1 MIRGMRNRS
10 PLFSWLLL
18 LPACCW
24 LALPAARA
32 DDPAAAPIEVKPD
45 AYTQRDYRKQ
55 NAAWERRL
63 FLDGFRAH
71 GRAGHP
77 WDDEAEAFIEQTQ
90 TFWAGEARDESEIET
105 RKARSAELAE
115 RGRRMIEQGCDDP
128 VVRYLAGRLA
138 YQQNW
143 NWQAPL
149 FQYERAVRRLE
160 EMPAYPRAIAVIA
173 GRALRD
179 IYEKGG
185 HAERLK
191 PLDEKIVAWLR
202 QSVDDGSYTRDED
215 FLFVQ
220 RLVGPDGQGWFNQ
233 NDEAIA
239 AWLPDAP
246 LPDWARQ
253 TILGYTEVNRAWH
266 IRGGSWAR
274 DVKQDAWKGFGE
286 HMASASALLTQSWEL
301 RPDRPEAARLM
312 MAVVAGDLR
321 SVRLWFDRAT
331 AAQFDY
337 EPAYGEM
344 VWLSRPR
351 WGGSHEAMLA
361 FGRAC
366 LATRR
371 FDTVV
376 PGIYFRAIDD
386 VASEL
391 DDWRTIY
398 RNPDVADDVMDLSRG
413 LVDEPTRR
421 AEQGLRRSQWAAN
434 AWMCGRVDEA
444 ARQLAILQD
453 AGGFRPAVSEKFRRF
468 GTDQATFLSEV
479 ALLTGPAREEY
490 LLAEALDAAAQVGA
504 ASAAYEEVL
513 KKVGAADPAGYLP
526 GRRLRTLALERQLA
540 GGDWVKMDPGANL
553 SDWRQVLG
561 KWTAPDGGLQNQGTS
576 GTSLVVMPARVGPD
590 FEVRGHFEADA
601 KAGGA
606 ALGVVF
612 GYAEHTHEGGPWHA
626 CECWQDGGSPA
637 ASATLFDSGH
647 WIKAPKVPVQLE
659 GTNTFLVRCWQG
671 RVSYSLNDKPVLENV
686 ALAQDRDAVR
696 EATGPLLGFTVHDS
710 HPGIST
716 RISNIEVRRLLP
728 PPVVTEK

>member
-1 MIRGMRNRS
+1 MRTRLPS
-10 PLFSWLLL
+10 LPLLL
-18 LPACCW
+18 VLPAFCL
-24 LALPAARA
+24 LALPGARA

-55 NAAWERRL
+55 HAAWERRL
-63 FLDGFRAH
+63 FVDGFHAH

-77 WDDEAEAFIEQTQ
+77 WDDEAEAFIEQTES
-90 TFWAGEARDESEIET
+90 FWVGEARDESDVEA

-115 RGRRMIEQGCDDP
+115 RGRQLIEQGCDDP
-128 VVRYLAGRLA
+128 VVRYVSGRLA

-179 IYEKGG
+179 IDEKGG

-202 QSVDDGSYTRDED
+202 QSVGDGSYTRDED

-220 RLVGPDGQGWFNQ
+220 RLIGPDGEGWFKQ

-253 TILGYTEVNRAWH
+253 TILGYIEVNRAWH
-266 IRGGSWAR
+266 IRGGDWAR
-274 DVKQDAWKGFGE
+274 NVRHDAWKGFGE
-286 HMASASALLTQSWEL
+286 HMATARDLLTQSWKL
-301 RPDRPEAARLM
+301 RPDRPEAARMM
-312 MAVVAGDLR
+312 MAVAAGNRDK
-321 SVRLWFDRAT
+321 VRLWFDRTT

-366 LATRR
+366 LATGR

-386 VASEL
+386 IASEL

-398 RNPDVADDVMDLSRG
+398 RDPVVADDVMDLSRG

-421 AEQGLRRSQWAAN
+421 AEQPLRRSQWAAN
-434 AWMCGRVDEA
+434 AWMCGRPDEA
-444 ARQLAILQD
+444 ARQLTILQGE
-453 AGGFRPAVSEKFRRF
+453 GGFRPAVSEKFRRF

-479 ALLTGPAREEY
+479 ALLTGPAKEDY
-490 LLAEALDAAAQVGA
+490 LLAEALNAAAQVGPA
-504 ASAAYEEVL
+504 IAAYEEVL
-513 KKVGAADPAGYLP
+513 KEAGAADPAGYLP
-526 GRRLRTLALERQLA
+526 NRRLRALTLERQLA
-540 GGDWVKMDPGANL
+540 GGDWVKVDPGANL

-561 KWTAPDGGLQNQGTS
+561 KWTVLDGALQNEGTS
-576 GTSLVVMPARVGPD
+576 RTALVVMPARVGPD

-601 KAGGA
+601 KAGGGA

-612 GYAEHTHEGGPWHA
+612 GYDEHAHDGGDWHA

-637 ASATLFDSGH
+637 GNATLFDSGH
-647 WIKAPKVPVQLE
+647 WAKAPKVPVTLA
-659 GTNTFLVRCWQG
+659 GANTFLVRCWHG
-671 RVSYSLNDKPVLENV
+671 SVSYYLNDKPVLENI
-686 ALAQDRDAVR
+686 ALARDGDAAR
-696 EATGPLLGFTVHDS
+696 ETGGPLLGFTIHDS
-710 HPGIST
+710 HPGSST
-716 RISNIEVRRLLP
+716 RISNVEARRLLP
-728 PPVVTEK
+728 PPAVTEK